1 MKKYI
6 VLTVF
11 IIGFI
16 FFGFG
21 YAFSFQELP
30 NYVQNIKFSLFD
42 TMLNFS
48 GPLASFILY
57 LIAACSALLISILL
71 IIFQKI
77 NYIKMV
83 ATASSFLNT
92 LIFLIV
98 GILTFCIVPL
108 TGADTLGLGLGVG
121 SICFAIANIILAIF
135 SFYIGASMYNKIC
148 NSSNK

>member
-6 VLTVF
+6 GLTVF

-71 IIFQKI
+71 IVFKKI
-77 NYIKMV
+77 KYIKIV

-108 TGADTLGLGLGVG
+108 TGADFLLLCWCKHV
-121 SICFAIANIILAIF
+121 
-135 SFYIGASMYNKIC
+135 
-148 NSSNK
+148 

>member
-21 YAFSFQELP
+21 YAFSFQEFP
-30 NYVQNIKFSLFD
+30 NYIQNIKFSLFD
-42 TMLNFS
+42 TMLNFN

-71 IIFQKI
+71 IVFQKI
-77 NYIKMV
+77 NYIKIV
-83 ATASSFLNT
+83 AIASSFLNT
-92 LIFLIV
+92 LIFLVV

-108 TGADTLGLGLGVG
+108 TGVDILGLGLGVG
-121 SICFAIANIILAIF
+121 SICFAIANIILAFF
-135 SFYIGASMYNKIC
+135 SFYISASMFNEIC
-148 NSSNK
+148 YPSSN